1 MAEPVA
7 SHAAGVPSS
16 PPPRRRFD
24 LVRLFK
30 GNRAAVAGL
39 VVVVLVAGMAV
50 FAPLLAPYDPDRV
63 NLRARMQPP
72 SAQHW
77 LGTDEVGRD
86 ILSRVIWGARPSLAV
101 GLVSVLMASVVGVTL
116 GLVAGYFGGRLD
128 ALLMRVIDMILA
140 FPLLLLALIIL
151 ALFGQTLFNIML
163 AVAIASVPQ
172 YARVTRGSVL
182 AVREVEFVEAIGAL
196 GAGKLRVLLRHV
208 LPNVAAPIIV
218 LATVRVAAAI
228 VIEAA
233 LSFLGFGDPT
243 AATWGNIVATGRPY
257 LESAPWIS
265 TLGGL
270 VITITVLGLN
280 LLGDG
285 LRDAMDPRLRGAAQP
300 GT

>member
-1 MAEPVA
+1 MPEATSVVA
-7 SHAAGVPSS
+7 PAT
-16 PPPRRRFD
+16 PRRRRLD
-24 LVRLFK
+24 LVRAFK
-30 GNRAAVAGL
+30 GNHAAVVGL
-39 VVVVLVAGMAV
+39 FVVAAVVLMAL
-50 FAPLLAPYDPDRV
+50 FAPWLAPYDPDDV

-77 LGTDEVGRD
+77 MGTDEVGRD

-101 GLVSVLMASVVGVTL
+101 GLVSVLMASTVGIAL
-116 GLVAGYFGGRLD
+116 GLLAGFFGGRID
-128 ALLMRVIDMILA
+128 AILMRVIDMILA
-140 FPLLLLALIIL
+140 FPLLLLALVVL

-163 AVAIASVPQ
+163 AVAIASLPQ
-172 YARVTRGSVL
+172 YARVARGSVL
-182 AVREVEFVEAIGAL
+182 SVKHVEYVEAVAAL
-196 GAGKLRVLLRHV
+196 GAGKLRIMLRHI
-208 LPNVAAPIIV
+208 LPNIAAPLIV

-270 VITITVLGLN
+270 VITFTVLGLN

-285 LRDAMDPRLRGAAQP
+285 LRDAMDPRLKGATQAA
-300 GT
+300 T

>member
-1 MAEPVA
+1 MPDAPA
-7 SHAAGVPSS
+7 
-16 PPPRRRFD
+16 PRRRRID
-24 LVRLFK
+24 LLRVFK

-39 VVVVLVAGMAV
+39 FVVVAVIGMAV
-50 FAPLLAPYDPDRV
+50 FAPWLAPYDPDGV

-101 GLVSVLMASVVGVTL
+101 GFVSVLMASTVGIAL
-116 GLVAGYFGGRLD
+116 GVLAGFFGGRID
-128 ALLMRVIDMILA
+128 AILMRLIDMILA
-140 FPLLLLALIIL
+140 FPLLLLALVVL

-163 AVAIASVPQ
+163 AVAIASLPQ
-172 YARVTRGSVL
+172 YARVARGSVL
-182 AVREVEFVEAIGAL
+182 SVKNVEYIEAVGAL
-196 GAGKLRVLLRHV
+196 GAGKLRVMVRHV
-208 LPNVAAPIIV
+208 LPNIAAPLIV

-270 VITITVLGLN
+270 VITVTVLGLN

-285 LRDAMDPRLRGAAQP
+285 LRDAMDPRLRGAAQA

>member
-1 MAEPVA
+1 MSELVTPALSARPQ
-7 SHAAGVPSS
+7 
-16 PPPRRRFD
+16 RRRFD
-24 LVRLFK
+24 LVHLFK
-30 GNRAAVAGL
+30 GNRAAVVGL
-39 VVVVLVAGMAV
+39 FVVVAVVLMAV
-50 FAPLLAPYDPDRV
+50 FAPWLAPFDPDGV

-101 GLVSVLMASVVGVTL
+101 GLVSVLMASTVGIAL
-116 GLVAGYFGGRLD
+116 GVLAGFFGGRLD
-128 ALLMRVIDMILA
+128 ALLMRLVDMILA
-140 FPLLLLALIIL
+140 FPLLLLALVVL

-163 AVAIASVPQ
+163 AVAIASLPQ
-172 YARVTRGSVL
+172 YARVARGSVL
-182 AVREVEFVEAIGAL
+182 SIKHVEFVEAVGAL
-196 GAGKLRVLLRHV
+196 GAGKLRIMLRHI
-208 LPNVAAPIIV
+208 LPNIAAPLIV

-285 LRDAMDPRLRGAAQP
+285 LRDAMDPRLKGVTQAA
-300 GT
+300 T

>member
-1 MAEPVA
+1 MPELVTPAVA
-7 SHAAGVPSS
+7 ALAQ
-16 PPPRRRFD
+16 RRRFD
-24 LVRLFK
+24 LVHLFK
-30 GNRAAVAGL
+30 GNRAAVVGL
-39 VVVVLVAGMAV
+39 FVVLAVVLMAV
-50 FAPLLAPYDPDRV
+50 FAPWLAPFDPDGV

-101 GLVSVLMASVVGVTL
+101 GLVSVLMASTVGIAL
-116 GLVAGYFGGRLD
+116 GVLAGFFGGRLD
-128 ALLMRVIDMILA
+128 ALLMRLVDMILA
-140 FPLLLLALIIL
+140 FPLLLLALVVL

-163 AVAIASVPQ
+163 AVAIASLPQ
-172 YARVTRGSVL
+172 YARVARGSVL
-182 AVREVEFVEAIGAL
+182 SIKHVEFIEAVGAL
-196 GAGKLRVLLRHV
+196 GAGKLRVMVRHI
-208 LPNVAAPIIV
+208 LPNIAAPLIV

-270 VITITVLGLN
+270 VITVTVLGLN

-285 LRDAMDPRLRGAAQP
+285 LRDAMDPRLKGVTQAA
-300 GT
+300 T